1 MAKAL
6 LIRVDASIT
15 MGTGHVMRMIALAQA
30 WRQSGGNGVFVSA
43 DITPPLEQKIRDEGF
58 GVEKITTVPG
68 SREDLAATR
77 AAVSARD
84 AGGRS
89 VAVALDGYQFDGSF
103 QSGLK
108 EAGCRLLVVD
118 DYGHADSYHADFV
131 LNQNISARDALYA
144 RKDWGTEL
152 LLGPRFALL
161 RQEFL
166 GNHFTQRSIPR
177 RASKLL
183 VTLGGADADNVTK
196 KVIEALAGSGLE
208 VKVAIGG
215 SNPHLESLREAAQ
228 TATAGGTRVDLAVN
242 ANNMPGLMH
251 WADMAI
257 AAGGSTCWE
266 LAFSGLPSIFVILAD
281 NQEQNARELERQ
293 GFGLCL
299 GRHTDLTGSPLR
311 DAVDRLAGD
320 AASRAAFASR
330 GRELVDGLGAQ
341 RVAARLWG
349 DCDLEL
355 LPATENDFELLWQW
369 ANDPMTRANSFNS
382 SPIPW
387 EKHKDWC
394 HAKLQDVCCCLWM
407 VATPT
412 LGKIGIVRFDR
423 AGPEATVSISLAPEA
438 RGKGYGHGIIT
449 AACQQLFQSSE
460 TKLVRAV
467 IKPENKASTRAFE
480 QAGFL
485 RGEDTAVN
493 HQTAQQYLLHRNH

>member
-1 MAKAL
+1 MPKVL
-6 LIRVDASIT
+6 LIRADASVA

-30 WRQSGGNGVFVSA
+30 WKQSGGNAVFVSA
-43 DITPPLEQKIRDEGF
+43 NITPPLEQKIWDEGF
-58 GVEKITTVPG
+58 GIENITNVPG
-68 SREDLAATR
+68 GLGDLTATR
-77 AAVSARD
+77 AAVSAHA
-84 AGGRS
+84 AGGDS
-89 VAVALDGYQFDGSF
+89 VSVALDGYQFDGSF

-144 RKDWGTEL
+144 RKNWGTEL

-161 RQEFL
+161 RREFL
-166 GNHFTQRSIPR
+166 DNRGAERTIPE
-177 RASKLL
+177 RATKLL
-183 VTLGGADADNVTK
+183 VSLGGADADNVTK

-208 VKVAIGG
+208 VKVAVGG

-228 TATAGGTRVDLAVN
+228 AATAGGTRVDLAVN
-242 ANNMPGLMH
+242 ANNMPELMH

-266 LAFSGLPSIFVILAD
+266 LAFSGLPSMFIILAD

-299 GRHTDLTGSPLR
+299 GRHTDLTGGPLR
-311 DAVDRLAGD
+311 DAVDRLAGE
-320 AASRAAFASR
+320 AACRAAFALR
-330 GRELVDGLGAQ
+330 GKELVDGLGAQ
-341 RVAARLWG
+341 RVAARLRG
-349 DCDLEL
+349 GLDLEL
-355 LPATENDFELLWQW
+355 LPATEADFELLWQW
-369 ANDPMTRANSFNS
+369 ANDPVTRASSFKS
-382 SPIPW
+382 SSIPW
-387 EKHKDWC
+387 EEHKNWC
-394 HAKLQDVCCCLWM
+394 HAKLKDACCRLWM
-407 VATPT
+407 VETPT
-412 LGKIGIVRFDR
+412 LGKIGIVRFDC
-423 AGPEATVSISLAPEA
+423 AGPEATISISLAPEA

-467 IKPENKASTRAFE
+467 IKPENKASIRAFE

-493 HQTAQQYLLHRNH
+493 HQTAQQYSLHRNH